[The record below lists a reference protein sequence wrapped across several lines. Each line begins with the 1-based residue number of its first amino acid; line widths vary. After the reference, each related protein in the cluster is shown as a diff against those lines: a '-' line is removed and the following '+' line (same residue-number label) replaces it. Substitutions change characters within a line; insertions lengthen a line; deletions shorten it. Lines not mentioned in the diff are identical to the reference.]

1 MPTTV
6 YNIDRIIKRVPEASR
21 ADILDVLDEIQ
32 TIVYS
37 QDCLQTLK
45 LESTGLPPLL
55 VTTKG
60 VYQYNAPS
68 DCRRIE
74 AIVTQSLSVNRTRS
88 RPVGPRKEY
97 YFRNKSF
104 YKVAASTR
112 DANISDLAKIYLEDD
127 PGDTTNVYYLVYY
140 IKPTPL
146 TAEDVELT
154 IPEELHYRI
163 RSAVIA
169 MFTTEDYGESGFDN
183 EVIKKTARE
192 VRNSLNRGY
201 QSNVG
206 MTPIQEE
213 YQCAETT
220 HYYGNR

>member
-6 YNIDRIIKRVPEASR
+6 YNIDRIKRKVPDASR
-21 ADILDVLDEIQ
+21 ADILNVLDEIQ

-74 AIVTQSLSVNRTRS
+74 SIVTQSLSVNRSRS
-88 RPVGPRKEY
+88 RPVGPKKEY
-97 YFRNKSF
+97 YFRNKGF
-104 YKVAASTR
+104 YKVSASTR
-112 DANISDLAKIYLEDD
+112 DANITDLAKIFLEED
-127 PGDTTNVYYLVYY
+127 PGDTTNVYYLIYF

-146 TAEDVELT
+146 TSEDVQLT
-154 IPEELHYRI
+154 LPEEVHYLVRN
-163 RSAVIA
+163 AVIA
-169 MFTTEDYGESGFDN
+169 MYTTEDYGESGFDN
-183 EVIKKTARE
+183 DVIKNTARKI
-192 VRNSLNRGY
+192 RNSLNRGY
-201 QSNVG
+201 QGNVG
-206 MTPIQEE
+206 ETPIREE
-213 YQCAETT
+213 YQCDEFK